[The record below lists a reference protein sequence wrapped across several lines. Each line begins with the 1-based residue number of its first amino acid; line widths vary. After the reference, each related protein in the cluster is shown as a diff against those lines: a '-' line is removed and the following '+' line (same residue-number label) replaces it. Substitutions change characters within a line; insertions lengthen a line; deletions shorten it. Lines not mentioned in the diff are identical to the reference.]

1 MMLSVPSSARVFVCT
16 RPTDMRKSFDGL
28 SGLVAETFPVDLL
41 SGHLFVFFNRRR
53 DHVKILAWD
62 RDGLSLWYHRLE
74 RGTYEAV
81 SGADGSLEIDSRK
94 LSLLLSGIELSSV
107 RQRKR
112 FSKPDV

>member
-1 MMLSVPSSARVFVCT
+1 MLSLPSSARVFVCT
-16 RPTDMRKSFDGL
+16 QPTDMRKSFDGL
-28 SGLVAETFPVDLL
+28 SGLVAEVFQGDLL

-53 DHVKILAWD
+53 DRVKILAWD

-74 RGTYEAV
+74 RGSYEVVDGAV
-81 SGADGSLEIDSRK
+81 GGQEIDSRK

-112 FSKPDV
+112 FSKSEV

>member
-1 MMLSVPSSARVFVCT
+1 MLSLPSAARVFVCT

-28 SGLVAETFPVDLL
+28 SAVVAEVFQVDLL
-41 SGHLFVFFNRRR
+41 SGHVFVFFNRRR
-53 DHVKILAWD
+53 DHVKLLAWD

-74 RGTYEAV
+74 RGTYEGL
-81 SGADGSLEIDSRK
+81 SSADPGREIDARE

-112 FSKPDV
+112 FSKPTDF

>member
-1 MMLSVPSSARVFVCT
+1 MLALPAVARVFVCT

-28 SGLVAETFPVDLL
+28 SGLVAEVFPVDLL

-62 RDGLSLWYHRLE
+62 RDGLSIWYHRLE
-74 RGTYEAV
+74 RGTYEVLTSAE
-81 SGADGSLEIDSRK
+81 SGLEIDSRK

-112 FSKPDV
+112 FSKVPV